1 VYNRAPYY
9 GEFDYRE
16 TYTMKVG
23 GEGMKHAQI
32 PTKTALLVLTLSC
45 TLLWACGE
53 KKEMGPKEQQAIQII
68 KAYTHGE
75 GLFTVISNVEKQ
87 ADESNR
93 KGDKWELGPWQ
104 AGLPSQKDRII
115 EELSQY
121 FNVLRPA
128 GDYWVRFTY
137 KDKTGV
143 HEALWEVNIYSK
155 KVVIKNDVAQQFS
168 AAQS

>member
-1 VYNRAPYY
+1 MHY
-9 GEFDYRE
+9 
-16 TYTMKVG
+16 M
-23 GEGMKHAQI
+23 QI
-32 PTKTALLVLTLSC
+32 HPKAALLVLTLSC

-68 KAYTHGE
+68 KAYTPGE
-75 GLFTVISNVEKQ
+75 GLFSVVSNIEKQ
-87 ADESNR
+87 AEDNGR
-93 KGDKWELGPWQ
+93 KGDKWELGPWE

-121 FNVLRPA
+121 FNVFRPS

-137 KDKTGV
+137 KDKEGM

-155 KVVIKNDVAQQFS
+155 KVVIKNDVAQKFS
-168 AAQS
+168 AQS